1 MVSAEEIEDSTIFEL
16 EKNQTIFYFTHFNN
30 RESPCFQL
38 DSTSGEVTTRKEE
51 CFNFYQHMTVQVG
64 RDIYSFGWN
73 PLQVFRYTET
83 VDEHGETS
91 MVKNLE
97 ATHEHRREEFALA
110 LDSKRKAIYVS
121 GGDVDSNRSKSV
133 LCFSI
138 EAQKFT
144 RAPDM

>member
-1 MVSAEEIEDSTIFEL
+1 
-16 EKNQTIFYFTHFNN
+16 
-30 RESPCFQL
+30 
-38 DSTSGEVTTRKEE
+38 
-51 CFNFYQHMTVQVG
+51 
-64 RDIYSFGWN
+64 
-73 PLQVFRYTET
+73 
-83 VDEHGETS
+83 